1 MHAPD
6 FVIQSNGDTAWD
18 ICFDGEVSEAL
29 STLIIGIESHLE
41 HQMAGG
47 QWPEVIELIPAYR
60 CLTVRYN
67 PLQSPPEDQQP
78 LNERLERLVGE
89 IVDANDKVRA
99 PTPPSRATTVEIPV
113 CYEGDYAPD
122 MNELCESVGLTRDE
136 VIRRHSAPCY
146 LVHMLGFTPGFL
158 YLGGLDPRLACPRKT
173 KPALNLAAG
182 SVGIGGSQT
191 GVYPQETPG
200 GWQIIG
206 RTPIQLFDPA
216 RDYPF
221 IARPLD
227 RIQFVPISAA
237 EFKALEMAQEQ
248 RHGSAGKTPSC

>member
-1 MHAPD
+1 MTDKMHLSG

-18 ICFDGEVSEAL
+18 ICFDGEVSEGL
-29 STLIIGIESHLE
+29 SALIIGIETHLE
-41 HQMAGG
+41 QQMASGE
-47 QWPEVIELIPAYR
+47 WPEIIELIPAYR
-60 CLTVRYN
+60 CLTVRYD
-67 PLQSPPEDQQP
+67 PLQSSPE
-78 LNERLERLVGE
+78 LKERLERLVVE
-89 IVDANDKVRA
+89 LIELNDQAR
-99 PTPPSRATTVEIPV
+99 TPSQPPGATTVEIPV

-122 MNELCESVGLTRDE
+122 MNALCERVGLTRDE
-136 VIRRHSAPCY
+136 IIRRHSSPRY

-158 YLGGLDPRLACPRKT
+158 YLGGLDPRLACPRKA
-173 KPALNLAAG
+173 KPALKLAAG

-206 RTPIQLFDPA
+206 RTPVQLFNPA

-237 EFKALEMAQEQ
+237 EFKALALLQEQ
-248 RHGSAGKTPSC
+248 GLPGENPSC